1 MNLLQ
6 HIESLIFATQEPIAL
21 LEISQCLEAVLG
33 QKIIQEDILAGIAQ
47 LQDRYKQE
55 HFAIEIVEI
64 AGGYQFLTKGAYH
77 NTIGTHLKLTTK
89 KRLSRSAMETLSI
102 IAYKQPVT
110 KGDLEKIRGVGC
122 DYALQKLLE
131 KELITIIGRSDAPGR
146 PLLYS
151 TSEKF
156 MNYFGLKNLKD
167 LPKPKDFKNPDSE
180 IGERQE

>member
-6 HIESLIFATQEPIAL
+6 HIESLIFATEKPIS
-21 LEISQCLEAVLG
+21 LEEIAHCLEVIVE
-33 QKIIQEDILAGIAQ
+33 QKIEKTAILEAIEQ
-47 LQDRYKQE
+47 LKNRYQ
-55 HFAIEIVEI
+55 HHQFAIEVVEI
-64 AGGYQFLTKGAYH
+64 AEGYQFLTKGAYH
-77 NTIGTHLKLTTK
+77 HTVGTYLKLGAK

-131 KELITIIGRSDAPGR
+131 KELISIIGRSDAPGR
-146 PLLYS
+146 PLLYC
-151 TSEKF
+151 TSERF

-167 LPKPKDFKNPDSE
+167 LPQPKDFKTPDSE